1 MSCCIKH
8 NKLYSLFVCPGCN
21 DGQASLVCE
30 LTVPLSLT
38 ILPVTGGDGV
48 GFLCESRDW
57 NLDRFVR
64 VTTFP
69 SNCHFDDENEYL
81 YRWTEDACACNDCT
95 SLRSYSWCFPWC
107 ISSFVND
114 ASWSPR
120 SCRYMQSGFGQAWLR
135 IKCEQYFV
143 VPKEVFIVRP
153 STTILFTAS
162 IARSASSWRC
172 CNSKTSLLIYYI
184 CLLINLTATLPSA
197 KCHFKKM

>member
-1 MSCCIKH
+1 
-8 NKLYSLFVCPGCN
+8 
-21 DGQASLVCE
+21 
-30 LTVPLSLT
+30 
-38 ILPVTGGDGV
+38 
-48 GFLCESRDW
+48 
-57 NLDRFVR
+57 
-64 VTTFP
+64 
-69 SNCHFDDENEYL
+69 L

-143 VPKEVFIVRP
+143 VPNDVFIVRP
-153 STTILFTAS
+153 STTMLFTAS

-172 CNSKTSLLIYYI
+172 YNTKNTIAYNTLITFVYHLISKHPWNKKTKSYRFKENHKLISNTQTH
-184 CLLINLTATLPSA
+184 LISNISRSTGALRPCIGSTLVNYDFVYLPKFS
-197 KCHFKKM
+197 KIFVFL